1 MITTLFLIALA
12 VITLVKLNKDTVT
25 GKGTI
30 LIVLGSITLAQFFDH
45 RTYEAKIDVLRERIN
60 QLEKEVKIDDK

>member
-12 VITLVKLNKDTVT
+12 VIAIVKTDTLKD
-25 GKGTI
+25 KGTI
-30 LIVLGSITLAQFFDH
+30 LIILGSISLAQLFDH

-60 QLEKEVKIDDK
+60 ELEKEVKTDGSTN

>member
-12 VITLVKLNKDTVT
+12 VIAIAKTDTLKD
-25 GKGTI
+25 KWTI
-30 LIVLGSITLAQFFDH
+30 LIVLGSISLAQLFDY

-60 QLEKEVKIDDK
+60 ELEKEVK

>member
-12 VITLVKLNKDTVT
+12 IITIAKIDTLKN
-25 GKGTI
+25 KGTI
-30 LIVLGSITLAQFFDH
+30 FIVMGCLTMAQFFDH

-60 QLEKEVKIDDK
+60 ELEGDK